1 MEQAG
6 NSPNNPPPDSAHALF
21 DGLSA
26 ASRHF
31 IESIIGSLSPANR
44 ADSSEILRALTA
56 SLQADTE
63 RCAEMQ
69 QRYYRQH
76 LELWMN
82 LARAGD
88 GAAAPAAPV
97 AAPDKGDRRFHA
109 PEWQTLPYFDYLKQA
124 YLINSRW
131 LTDLVETAQLA
142 PPAKN
147 KLRFFTRQLIDAAAP
162 ANFAPTNPEVIKL
175 AAATKGESLARG
187 LEHLSADAK
196 KGRISMTDESAFEI
210 GRNIALT
217 PGTVVYEN
225 ELMQLIQYAP
235 ATDTVYARPLVMVPP
250 CINKYYIL
258 DLQPHNSFAGYAVA
272 QGHTVFMVSWRNV
285 PADMGHLT
293 WDQYVQ
299 DGVIKALDVARDIC
313 GVAQVNVL
321 GFCVGG
327 TLVGAALAVLAAQG
341 NPAAASVTLLATML
355 DFSDPGEL
363 SVFVDEAYVHQ
374 REQDFAQGGVLRGK
388 ELSLTFSSLRA
399 NDLIWSYVVNNYLKG
414 GKPDAFDLLYWNS
427 DSTNLPGAMFVYYI
441 RNTYLENNLRSPGKL
456 TMCGE
461 RVDLSS
467 VELPTYILAT
477 REDHIVPW
485 KTAYQSTQLLGGD
498 IKFVLAGSGH
508 IAGVV
513 NPPAK
518 KRRNHWTNAGL
529 PATAEDWFAGATSL
543 AGSWWPD
550 WINWLAAYGGAKIP
564 PPAAQGNENYPPLEP
579 APGRYVR
586 ERCD

>member
-1 MEQAG
+1 MTQNG
-6 NSPNNPPPDSAHALF
+6 NSANNPLPASPQALF

-26 ASRHF
+26 AGRQF
-31 IESIIGSLSPANR
+31 IENVVGSLSPAQR
-44 ADSSEILRALTA
+44 ADSAEIMRALTA
-56 SLQADTE
+56 GAQTDDG
-63 RCAEMQ
+63 RYAELQ

-88 GAAAPAAPV
+88 GAAPIAPIAV
-97 AAPDKGDRRFHA
+97 PDKADRRFHA

-131 LTDLVETAQLA
+131 LADMVENAQL
-142 PPAKN
+142 PEPAKH
-147 KLRFFTRQLIDAAAP
+147 KLRFFTRQVIDAAAP

-175 AAATKGESLARG
+175 AAATNGESLARG

-210 GRNIALT
+210 GRNIVVT
-217 PGTVVYEN
+217 PGTVVFEN

-235 ATDTVYARPLVMVPP
+235 ATPNVFARPLVMVPP

-258 DLQPHNSFAGYAVA
+258 DLQPENSFVRYTVA

-285 PADMGHLT
+285 PETMGHLT
-293 WDQYVQ
+293 WDGYLA

-327 TLVGAALAVLAAQG
+327 TLVGAALALLAAQDH
-341 NPAAASVTLLATML
+341 PAAASVTLLTTML
-355 DFSDPGEL
+355 DFSDAGDL
-363 SVFVDEAYVHQ
+363 AVYVDDAYVRQ
-374 REQDFAQGGVLRGK
+374 REQDFAHGGVLRGK
-388 ELSLTFSSLRA
+388 ELALTFSSLRA
-399 NDLIWSYVVNNYLKG
+399 NDLIWNYVVNNYLKG
-414 GKPDAFDLLYWNS
+414 ATPEAFDLLYWNS

-441 RNTYLENNLRSPGKL
+441 RNTYLENNLRCPGRL

-461 RVDLSS
+461 RIDLSR
-467 VELPTYILAT
+467 VTVPAYILAT

-485 KTAYQSTQLLGGD
+485 KTAYESTQLLGGD
-498 IKFVLAGSGH
+498 IRFVLAGSGH
-508 IAGVV
+508 IAGVI

-518 KRRNHWTNAGL
+518 KRRNHWTN
-529 PATAEDWFAGATSL
+529 TAVPKDAAAWLDSATSQ

-550 WINWLAAYGGAKIP
+550 WINWLAGHAGAQTP
-564 PPAAQGNENYPPLEP
+564 APAAAGNANYPPLEP

>member
-1 MEQAG
+1 MNQDG
-6 NSPNNPPPDSAHALF
+6 NSNDNPPPASAQALF

-26 ASRHF
+26 ANRQF
-31 IESIIGSLSPANR
+31 IDGIVGSLSPAQR
-44 ADSSEILRALTA
+44 SDSTEILRALTA
-56 SLQADTE
+56 SMQADTE
-63 RCAEMQ
+63 HLAELQ

-88 GAAAPAAPV
+88 ETAAPAPV
-97 AAPDKGDRRFHA
+97 AVPDKGDRRFHA
-109 PEWQTLPYFDYLKQA
+109 PEWHQLPYFDYLKQA

-131 LTDLVETAQLA
+131 LSEVVETAQLA

-175 AAATKGESLARG
+175 AAETKGESLARG

-210 GRNIALT
+210 GRNIAVT

-225 ELMQLIQYAP
+225 DVMQLIQYAP
-235 ATDTVYARPLVMVPP
+235 STPKVYARPLVMVPP

-258 DLQPHNSFAGYAVA
+258 DLQPENSFARFAVA

-285 PADMGHLT
+285 PATMGHLT
-293 WDQYVQ
+293 WDQYLQ
-299 DGVIKALDVARDIC
+299 DGIIKPMDVARDIC
-313 GVAQVNVL
+313 GVAQVNML

-327 TLVGAALAVLAAQG
+327 TLVGAALAVLEAQG
-341 NPAAASVTLLATML
+341 NPAAASLTLLATML
-355 DFSDPGEL
+355 DFTDPGEL
-363 SVFVDEAYVHQ
+363 SVYIDEAYVRQ
-374 REQDFAQGGVLRGK
+374 REKDFAQGGVLRGK

-414 GKPDAFDLLYWNS
+414 GSPQAFDLLYWNS

-461 RVDLSS
+461 PVDLSG
-467 VELPTYILAT
+467 VKLPTYILAT

-498 IKFVLAGSGH
+498 IRFVLAASGH
-508 IAGVV
+508 IAGIV

-518 KRRNHWTNAGL
+518 KRRNHWTNPAL
-529 PATAEDWFAGATSL
+529 PHDADAWLAGATSH

-550 WINWLAAYGGAKIP
+550 WINWLREYGGAQIP
-564 PPAAQGNENYPPLEP
+564 APAAAGNENYPPLEP

-586 ERCD
+586 VRCE

>member
-1 MEQAG
+1 MTQNG
-6 NSPNNPPPDSAHALF
+6 NSANNPLPASPQALF

-26 ASRHF
+26 AGRQF
-31 IESIIGSLSPANR
+31 IENVVGSLSPAQR
-44 ADSSEILRALTA
+44 ADSAEIMRALTA
-56 SLQADTE
+56 GAQTDDG
-63 RCAEMQ
+63 RYAELQ

-88 GAAAPAAPV
+88 GAAPIAPIAV
-97 AAPDKGDRRFHA
+97 PDKADRRFHA

-131 LTDLVETAQLA
+131 LADMVENAQL
-142 PPAKN
+142 PEPAKH
-147 KLRFFTRQLIDAAAP
+147 KLRFFTRQVIDAAAP

-175 AAATKGESLARG
+175 AAATNGESLARG

-210 GRNIALT
+210 GRNIVVT
-217 PGTVVYEN
+217 PGTVVFEN

-235 ATDTVYARPLVMVPP
+235 ATPNVFARPLVMVPP

-258 DLQPHNSFAGYAVA
+258 DLQPENSFVRYTVA

-285 PADMGHLT
+285 PETMGHLT
-293 WDQYVQ
+293 WDGYLA

-327 TLVGAALAVLAAQG
+327 TLVGAALALLAAQG
-341 NPAAASVTLLATML
+341 DSAAASVTLLTTML
-355 DFSDPGEL
+355 DFSDAGDL
-363 SVFVDEAYVHQ
+363 AVYVDDAYVRQ
-374 REQDFAQGGVLRGK
+374 REQDFARGGVLRGK
-388 ELSLTFSSLRA
+388 ELALTFSSLRA
-399 NDLIWSYVVNNYLKG
+399 NDLIWNYVVNNYLKG
-414 GKPDAFDLLYWNS
+414 ATPEAFDLLYWNS

-441 RNTYLENNLRSPGKL
+441 RNTYLENNLRCPGRL

-461 RVDLSS
+461 RIDLSR
-467 VELPTYILAT
+467 VTVPAYILAT

-485 KTAYQSTQLLGGD
+485 KTAYESTQLLGGD
-498 IKFVLAGSGH
+498 IRFVLAGSGH
-508 IAGVV
+508 IAGVI

-518 KRRNHWTNAGL
+518 KRRNHWTN
-529 PATAEDWFAGATSL
+529 TAVPKDAAAWLDSATSQV
-543 AGSWWPD
+543 GSWWPD
-550 WINWLAAYGGAKIP
+550 WINWLAGHAGAQTP
-564 PPAAQGNENYPPLEP
+564 APAAAGNANYPPLEP

>member
-1 MEQAG
+1 MTQNG
-6 NSPNNPPPDSAHALF
+6 NSANNAPPASPQALF
-21 DGLSA
+21 EGLSTA
-26 ASRHF
+26 GRQF
-31 IESIIGSLSPANR
+31 IENVVGSLSPAQR
-44 ADSSEILRALTA
+44 ADSAEIMRALTA
-56 SLQADTE
+56 GAQADDG
-63 RCAEMQ
+63 RYAELQ

-76 LELWMN
+76 LELWMS

-88 GAAAPAAPV
+88 GAAPIAPV
-97 AAPDKGDRRFHA
+97 AVPDKADRRFHA

-131 LTDLVETAQLA
+131 LADMVENAQL
-142 PPAKN
+142 PEPAKH
-147 KLRFFTRQLIDAAAP
+147 KLRFFTRQVIDAAAP

-175 AAATKGESLARG
+175 AAATNGESLARG

-210 GRNIALT
+210 GRNIAVT
-217 PGTVVYEN
+217 PGTVVFEN

-235 ATDTVYARPLVMVPP
+235 ATPNVFARPLVMVPP

-258 DLQPHNSFAGYAVA
+258 DLQPENSFVRYTVA

-285 PADMGHLT
+285 PETMGHLT
-293 WDQYVQ
+293 WDGYLA

-313 GVAQVNVL
+313 GVAQSNVL

-327 TLVGAALAVLAAQG
+327 TLVGAALALLAAQG
-341 NPAAASVTLLATML
+341 NPAAASVTLLTTML
-355 DFSDPGEL
+355 DFSDAGDL
-363 SVFVDEAYVHQ
+363 AVYVDDAYVRP
-374 REQDFAQGGVLRGK
+374 RELDFAHGGVLRGK
-388 ELSLTFSSLRA
+388 ELALTFSSLRA
-399 NDLIWSYVVNNYLKG
+399 NDLIWNYVVNNYLKG
-414 GKPDAFDLLYWNS
+414 ATPDAFDLLYWNS

-441 RNTYLENNLRSPGKL
+441 RNTYLENNLRCPGRL

-461 RVDLSS
+461 RIDLSR
-467 VELPTYILAT
+467 VTVPAYILAT

-498 IKFVLAGSGH
+498 IRFVLAGSGH
-508 IAGVV
+508 IAGVI

-518 KRRNHWTNAGL
+518 KRRNHWTNTTVPKEAAAWL
-529 PATAEDWFAGATSL
+529 DSATSQ

-550 WINWLAAYGGAKIP
+550 WINWLAGHAGAQTP
-564 PPAAQGNENYPPLEP
+564 APAAAGNAYYPPLEP

>member
-1 MEQAG
+1 MTQNG
-6 NSPNNPPPDSAHALF
+6 NSANNPLPASPQALF

-26 ASRHF
+26 AGRQF
-31 IESIIGSLSPANR
+31 IENVVGSLSPAQR
-44 ADSSEILRALTA
+44 ADSAEIMRALTA
-56 SLQADTE
+56 GAQTDDG
-63 RCAEMQ
+63 RYAELQ

-88 GAAAPAAPV
+88 GAAPIAPIAV
-97 AAPDKGDRRFHA
+97 PDKADRRFHA

-131 LTDLVETAQLA
+131 LADMVENAQL
-142 PPAKN
+142 PEPAKH
-147 KLRFFTRQLIDAAAP
+147 KLRFFTRQVIDAAAP

-175 AAATKGESLARG
+175 AAATNGESLARG

-210 GRNIALT
+210 GRNIVVT
-217 PGTVVYEN
+217 PGTVVFEN

-235 ATDTVYARPLVMVPP
+235 ATPNVFARPLVMVPP

-258 DLQPHNSFAGYAVA
+258 DLQPENSFVRYTVA

-285 PADMGHLT
+285 PETMGHLT
-293 WDQYVQ
+293 WDGYLA

-327 TLVGAALAVLAAQG
+327 TLVGAALALLAAQD
-341 NPAAASVTLLATML
+341 NPAAASVTLLTTML
-355 DFSDPGEL
+355 DFSDAGDL
-363 SVFVDEAYVHQ
+363 AVYVDDAYVRQ
-374 REQDFAQGGVLRGK
+374 REQDFAHGGVLRGK
-388 ELSLTFSSLRA
+388 ELALTFSSLRA
-399 NDLIWSYVVNNYLKG
+399 NDLIWNYVVNNYLKG
-414 GKPDAFDLLYWNS
+414 ATPEAFDLLYWNS

-441 RNTYLENNLRSPGKL
+441 RNTYLENNLRCPGRL

-461 RVDLSS
+461 RIDLSR
-467 VELPTYILAT
+467 VTVPAYILAT

-485 KTAYQSTQLLGGD
+485 KTAYESTQLLGGD
-498 IKFVLAGSGH
+498 IRFVLAGSGH
-508 IAGVV
+508 IAGVI

-518 KRRNHWTNAGL
+518 KRRNHWTN
-529 PATAEDWFAGATSL
+529 TAVPKDAAAWLDSATSQ

-550 WINWLAAYGGAKIP
+550 WINWLAGHAGAQTP
-564 PPAAQGNENYPPLEP
+564 APAAAGNANYPPLEP

>member
-1 MEQAG
+1 MTQNG
-6 NSPNNPPPDSAHALF
+6 NSANNPPPASPQALF

-26 ASRHF
+26 AGRQF
-31 IESIIGSLSPANR
+31 IENVVGSLSPAQR
-44 ADSSEILRALTA
+44 ADSAEIMRALTA
-56 SLQADTE
+56 GAQADDG
-63 RCAEMQ
+63 RYAELQ

-88 GAAAPAAPV
+88 GAAPIAPIAV
-97 AAPDKGDRRFHA
+97 PDKADRRFHA

-131 LTDLVETAQLA
+131 LADMVENAQL
-142 PPAKN
+142 PEPAKH
-147 KLRFFTRQLIDAAAP
+147 KLRFFTRQVIDAAAP

-175 AAATKGESLARG
+175 AAATNGESLARG

-210 GRNIALT
+210 GRNIAVT
-217 PGTVVYEN
+217 PGTVVFEN
-225 ELMQLIQYAP
+225 DLMQLIQYAP
-235 ATDTVYARPLVMVPP
+235 ATPNVFARPLVMVPP

-258 DLQPHNSFAGYAVA
+258 DLQPENSFVRYTVA

-285 PADMGHLT
+285 PATMGHLT
-293 WDQYVQ
+293 WDHYLA
-299 DGVIKALDVARDIC
+299 DGVLKALDVARDIC

-327 TLVGAALAVLAAQG
+327 TLVGAALALLAAQG
-341 NPAAASVTLLATML
+341 DSAAASVTLLTTML
-355 DFSDPGEL
+355 DFSDAGDL
-363 SVFVDEAYVHQ
+363 AVYVDDAYVRQ
-374 REQDFAQGGVLRGK
+374 RELDFAHGGVLHGK
-388 ELSLTFSSLRA
+388 ELALTFSSLRA
-399 NDLIWSYVVNNYLKG
+399 NDLIWNYVVNNYLKG
-414 GKPDAFDLLYWNS
+414 AAPAAFDLLYWNS

-441 RNTYLENNLRSPGKL
+441 RNTYLENNLRCPGRL

-461 RVDLSS
+461 RIDLSR
-467 VELPTYILAT
+467 VTVPAYILAT

-498 IKFVLAGSGH
+498 IRFVLAGSGH
-508 IAGVV
+508 IAGVI

-518 KRRNHWTNAGL
+518 KRRNHWTN
-529 PATAEDWFAGATSL
+529 TAVPKEAAAWLDSATSQ

-550 WINWLAAYGGAKIP
+550 WINWLAGHAGTQTPA
-564 PPAAQGNENYPPLEP
+564 PAAAGNPNYPPLEP

>member
-1 MEQAG
+1 MKQTG
-6 NSPNNPPPDSAHALF
+6 NNFNSPPASEQALF
-21 DGLSA
+21 DGLSN
-26 ASRHF
+26 ASRQF
-31 IESIIGSLSPANR
+31 VDRIVDSMLAAQG
-44 ADSSEILRALTA
+44 ADASEMLRALTA
-56 SLQADTE
+56 GLSSDQARRGELQE
-63 RCAEMQ
+63 
-69 QRYYRQH
+69 RYYRQH

-88 GAAAPAAPV
+88 EAAAPAPV
-97 AAPDKGDRRFHA
+97 AVPEPGDRRFHA
-109 PEWQTLPYFDYLKQA
+109 PEWKSLPYFDYLKQA

-131 LTDLVETAQLA
+131 LTDMVEATQLA
-142 PPAKN
+142 EPAKK
-147 KLRFFTRQLIDAAAP
+147 KLRFFAHQLIDAAAP
-162 ANFAPTNPEVIKL
+162 ANFASTNPEVIKL

-187 LEHLSADAK
+187 LEHLREDAQ

-217 PGTVVYEN
+217 PGAVIFEN
-225 ELMQLIQYAP
+225 DLMQLIQYTP
-235 ATDTVYARPLVMVPP
+235 STGKVFARPLVMVPP

-258 DLQPHNSFAGYAVA
+258 DLQPDNSYVRYAVA

-285 PADMGHLT
+285 PASMGHLT
-293 WDQYVQ
+293 WDQYVE
-299 DGVIKALDVARDIC
+299 DGVIKALDIARDVC

-341 NPAAASVTLLATML
+341 NPAAASATLLTTML
-355 DFSDPGEL
+355 DFSDPGDL
-363 SVFVDEAYVHQ
+363 SVYIDEAYVRQ
-374 REQDFAQGGVLRGK
+374 RERDAAKGGVLRGK
-388 ELSLTFSSLRA
+388 ELAMTFSSLRA
-399 NDLIWSYVVNNYLKG
+399 NDLIWNYVVNNYLKG
-414 GKPDAFDLLYWNS
+414 ANPPAFDLLYWNS
-427 DSTNLPGAMFVYYI
+427 DSTNLPGAMFAYYI
-441 RNTYLENNLRSPGKL
+441 RNTYLENNLRRRGKL

-461 RVDLSS
+461 RIDLES
-467 VELPTYILAT
+467 VTVPTYILAT

-485 KTAYQSTQLLGGD
+485 KTAYQSTRLLGGD
-498 IKFVLAGSGH
+498 IKFVLASSGH

-518 KRRNHWTNAGL
+518 KRRNHWLNTGL
-529 PATAEDWFAGATSL
+529 PATADAWLAEATSC

-550 WINWLAAYGGAKIP
+550 WINWLAEHGGKESEA
-564 PPAAQGNENYPPLEP
+564 PATPGNENYPALEP

>member
-1 MEQAG
+1 MTQNG
-6 NSPNNPPPDSAHALF
+6 NSANNPPPASPQALF

-26 ASRHF
+26 AGRQF
-31 IESIIGSLSPANR
+31 IENVVSSLSPAQR
-44 ADSSEILRALTA
+44 ADSAEIMRALTA
-56 SLQADTE
+56 GAQTDDG
-63 RCAEMQ
+63 RYAELQ

-88 GAAAPAAPV
+88 GAAPIAPIAV
-97 AAPDKGDRRFHA
+97 PDKADRRFHA

-131 LTDLVETAQLA
+131 LADMVENAQL
-142 PPAKN
+142 PEPAKH
-147 KLRFFTRQLIDAAAP
+147 KLRFFTRQVIDAAAP

-175 AAATKGESLARG
+175 AAATNGESLARG

-210 GRNIALT
+210 GRNIVVT
-217 PGTVVYEN
+217 PGTVVFEN

-235 ATDTVYARPLVMVPP
+235 ATPNVFARPLVMVPP

-258 DLQPHNSFAGYAVA
+258 DLQPENSFVRYTVA

-285 PADMGHLT
+285 PETMGHLT
-293 WDQYVQ
+293 WDGYLA

-327 TLVGAALAVLAAQG
+327 TLVGAALALLAAQG
-341 NPAAASVTLLATML
+341 DSAAASVTLLTTML
-355 DFSDPGEL
+355 DFSDAGDL
-363 SVFVDEAYVHQ
+363 AVYVDDAYVRQ
-374 REQDFAQGGVLRGK
+374 REQDFAHGGVLRGK
-388 ELSLTFSSLRA
+388 ELALTFSSLRA
-399 NDLIWSYVVNNYLKG
+399 NDLIWNYVVNNYLKG
-414 GKPDAFDLLYWNS
+414 ATPEAFDLLYWNS

-441 RNTYLENNLRSPGKL
+441 RNTYLENNLRCPGRL

-461 RVDLSS
+461 RIDLSR
-467 VELPTYILAT
+467 VTVPAYILAT

-498 IKFVLAGSGH
+498 IRFVLAGSGH
-508 IAGVV
+508 IAGVI

-518 KRRNHWTNAGL
+518 KRRNHWTN
-529 PATAEDWFAGATSL
+529 TAVPKHAAAWLDSATSQV
-543 AGSWWPD
+543 GSWWPD
-550 WINWLAAYGGAKIP
+550 WINWLAGHAGAQTP
-564 PPAAQGNENYPPLEP
+564 APAAAGNANYPSLEP

>member
-1 MEQAG
+1 MTQNG
-6 NSPNNPPPDSAHALF
+6 NSANNPLPASPQALF

-26 ASRHF
+26 AGRQF
-31 IESIIGSLSPANR
+31 IENVVGSLSPAQR
-44 ADSSEILRALTA
+44 ADSAEIMRALTA
-56 SLQADTE
+56 GAQADDG
-63 RCAEMQ
+63 RYAELQ

-88 GAAAPAAPV
+88 GAAPIAPIAV
-97 AAPDKGDRRFHA
+97 PDKADRRFHA

-131 LTDLVETAQLA
+131 LADMVENAQL
-142 PPAKN
+142 PEPAKH
-147 KLRFFTRQLIDAAAP
+147 KLRFFTRQVIDAAAP

-175 AAATKGESLARG
+175 AAATNGESLARG

-210 GRNIALT
+210 GRNIVVT
-217 PGTVVYEN
+217 PGTVVFEN

-235 ATDTVYARPLVMVPP
+235 ATPNVFARPLVMVPP

-258 DLQPHNSFAGYAVA
+258 DLQPENSFVRYTVA

-285 PADMGHLT
+285 PPTMGHVT
-293 WDQYVQ
+293 WDQYLA

-327 TLVGAALAVLAAQG
+327 TLVGAALALLAARG
-341 NPAAASVTLLATML
+341 NPAAASVTLLTTML
-355 DFSDPGEL
+355 DFSDAGDL
-363 SVFVDEAYVHQ
+363 AVYVDDAYVRQ
-374 REQDFAQGGVLRGK
+374 REQDFAHGGVLRGK
-388 ELSLTFSSLRA
+388 ELALTFSSLRA
-399 NDLIWSYVVNNYLKG
+399 NDLIWNYVVNNYLKG
-414 GKPDAFDLLYWNS
+414 ATPEAFDLLYWNS

-441 RNTYLENNLRSPGKL
+441 RNTYLENNLRCPGRL

-461 RVDLSS
+461 RIDLSR
-467 VELPTYILAT
+467 VTVPAYILAT

-485 KTAYQSTQLLGGD
+485 KTAYESTQLLGGD
-498 IKFVLAGSGH
+498 IRFVLAGSGH
-508 IAGVV
+508 IAGVI

-518 KRRNHWTNAGL
+518 KRRNHWTN
-529 PATAEDWFAGATSL
+529 TAVPKEAAAWLDSATSQ

-550 WINWLAAYGGAKIP
+550 WINWLAGHAGAQTP
-564 PPAAQGNENYPPLEP
+564 APAAAGNANYPPLEP

>member
-1 MEQAG
+1 MTQNG
-6 NSPNNPPPDSAHALF
+6 NSANNAPPASPQALF
-21 DGLSA
+21 EGLSTA
-26 ASRHF
+26 GRQF
-31 IESIIGSLSPANR
+31 IENVVGSLSPAQR
-44 ADSSEILRALTA
+44 ADSAEIMRALTA
-56 SLQADTE
+56 GAQADDG
-63 RCAEMQ
+63 RYAELQ

-88 GAAAPAAPV
+88 GAARIAPIAV
-97 AAPDKGDRRFHA
+97 PDKADRRFHA

-131 LTDLVETAQLA
+131 LADMVENAQL
-142 PPAKN
+142 PEPAKH
-147 KLRFFTRQLIDAAAP
+147 KLRFFTRQVIDAAAP

-175 AAATKGESLARG
+175 AAATNGESLARG

-210 GRNIALT
+210 GRNIAMT
-217 PGTVVYEN
+217 PGTVVFEN

-235 ATDTVYARPLVMVPP
+235 ATPNVFARPLVMVPP

-258 DLQPHNSFAGYAVA
+258 DLQPENSFVRYTVA

-285 PADMGHLT
+285 PQTMGHVT
-293 WDQYVQ
+293 WDQYLA

-327 TLVGAALAVLAAQG
+327 TLVGAALALLAARG
-341 NPAAASVTLLATML
+341 NPAAASVTLLTTML
-355 DFSDPGEL
+355 DFSDAGDL
-363 SVFVDEAYVHQ
+363 AVYVDDAYVRQ
-374 REQDFAQGGVLRGK
+374 REQDFAHGGVLRGK
-388 ELSLTFSSLRA
+388 ELALTFSSLRA
-399 NDLIWSYVVNNYLKG
+399 NDLIWNYVVNNYLKG
-414 GKPDAFDLLYWNS
+414 ATPEAFDLLYWNS

-441 RNTYLENNLRSPGKL
+441 RNTYLENNLRCPGRL

-461 RVDLSS
+461 RIDLSR
-467 VELPTYILAT
+467 VTMPAYILAT

-498 IKFVLAGSGH
+498 IRFVLAGSGH
-508 IAGVV
+508 IAGVI

-518 KRRNHWTNAGL
+518 KRRNHWTNTTVPKKAAAWL
-529 PATAEDWFAGATSL
+529 DSATSQ

-550 WINWLAAYGGAKIP
+550 WINWLAGHAGAQTP
-564 PPAAQGNENYPPLEP
+564 APAAAGNANYPPLEP

>member
-1 MEQAG
+1 MTQNG
-6 NSPNNPPPDSAHALF
+6 NSANNPLPASPQALF

-26 ASRHF
+26 AGRQF
-31 IESIIGSLSPANR
+31 IENVVGSLSPAQR
-44 ADSSEILRALTA
+44 ADSAEIMRALTA
-56 SLQADTE
+56 GAQTDDG
-63 RCAEMQ
+63 RYAELQ

-88 GAAAPAAPV
+88 GAAPIAPIAV
-97 AAPDKGDRRFHA
+97 PDKADRRFHA

-131 LTDLVETAQLA
+131 LADMVENAQL
-142 PPAKN
+142 PEPAKH
-147 KLRFFTRQLIDAAAP
+147 KLRFFTRQVIDAAAP

-175 AAATKGESLARG
+175 AAATNGESLARG

-210 GRNIALT
+210 GRNIVVT
-217 PGTVVYEN
+217 PGTVVFEN

-235 ATDTVYARPLVMVPP
+235 ATPNVFARPLVMVPP

-258 DLQPHNSFAGYAVA
+258 DLQPENSFVRYTVA

-285 PADMGHLT
+285 PETMGHLT
-293 WDQYVQ
+293 WDGYLA

-327 TLVGAALAVLAAQG
+327 TLVGAALALLAAQG
-341 NPAAASVTLLATML
+341 DSAAASVTLLTTML
-355 DFSDPGEL
+355 DFSDAGDL
-363 SVFVDEAYVHQ
+363 AVYVDDAYVRQ
-374 REQDFAQGGVLRGK
+374 REQDFARGGVLRGK
-388 ELSLTFSSLRA
+388 ELALTFSSLRA
-399 NDLIWSYVVNNYLKG
+399 NDLIWNYVVNNYLKG
-414 GKPDAFDLLYWNS
+414 ATPEAFDLLYWNS

-441 RNTYLENNLRSPGKL
+441 RNTYLENNLRCPGRL

-461 RVDLSS
+461 RIDLSR
-467 VELPTYILAT
+467 VTVPAYILAT

-498 IKFVLAGSGH
+498 IRFVLAGSGH
-508 IAGVV
+508 IAGVI

-518 KRRNHWTNAGL
+518 KRRNHWTN
-529 PATAEDWFAGATSL
+529 TAVPKDAAAWLDSATSQ

-550 WINWLAAYGGAKIP
+550 WINWLAGHAGAQTP
-564 PPAAQGNENYPPLEP
+564 APAAAGNANYPSLEP

>member
-1 MEQAG
+1 MTQNG
-6 NSPNNPPPDSAHALF
+6 NSANNPPPASPQALF

-26 ASRHF
+26 AGRQF
-31 IESIIGSLSPANR
+31 IENVVGSLSPAQR
-44 ADSSEILRALTA
+44 ADSAEIMRALTA
-56 SLQADTE
+56 GAQADDG
-63 RCAEMQ
+63 RYAELQ

-88 GAAAPAAPV
+88 GAAPIAPIAV
-97 AAPDKGDRRFHA
+97 PDKADRRFHA

-131 LTDLVETAQLA
+131 LADMVENAQL
-142 PPAKN
+142 PEPAKH
-147 KLRFFTRQLIDAAAP
+147 KLRFFTRQVIDAAAP

-175 AAATKGESLARG
+175 AAATNGESLARG

-210 GRNIALT
+210 GRNIVVT
-217 PGTVVYEN
+217 PGTVVFEN

-235 ATDTVYARPLVMVPP
+235 ATPNVFARPLVMVPP

-258 DLQPHNSFAGYAVA
+258 DLQPENSFVRYTVA

-285 PADMGHLT
+285 PATMGHLT
-293 WDQYVQ
+293 WDHYLA
-299 DGVIKALDVARDIC
+299 DGVLKALDVARDIC

-327 TLVGAALAVLAAQG
+327 TLVGAALALLAAQG
-341 NPAAASVTLLATML
+341 DSAAASVTLLTTML
-355 DFSDPGEL
+355 DFSDAGDL
-363 SVFVDEAYVHQ
+363 AVYVDDAYVRQ
-374 REQDFAQGGVLRGK
+374 REQDFAHGGVLRGK
-388 ELSLTFSSLRA
+388 ELALTFSSLRA
-399 NDLIWSYVVNNYLKG
+399 NDLIWNYVVNNYLKG
-414 GKPDAFDLLYWNS
+414 ATPEAFDLLYWNS

-441 RNTYLENNLRSPGKL
+441 RNTYLENNLRCPGRL

-461 RVDLSS
+461 RIDLSR
-467 VELPTYILAT
+467 VTVPAYILAT

-485 KTAYQSTQLLGGD
+485 KTAYESTQLLGGD
-498 IKFVLAGSGH
+498 IRFVLAGSGH
-508 IAGVV
+508 IAGVI

-518 KRRNHWTNAGL
+518 KRRNHWTN
-529 PATAEDWFAGATSL
+529 TAVPKEAAAWLDSATSQV
-543 AGSWWPD
+543 GSWWPD
-550 WINWLAAYGGAKIP
+550 WINWLAGHAGAQTP
-564 PPAAQGNENYPPLEP
+564 APAAAGNANYPSLEP